1 MEYQQESTGTKGN
14 KRSRNSKTWKKFPVK
29 INFYFTTVVILFVL
43 ILTKVIMST
52 FFLNILPFSA
62 SSSDVALAQEVTQ
75 NKDDNLE
82 KRELLVKKRE
92 KELAEKEASLKKLEQ
107 HLLPLKEEVDTSIE
121 ELNALQTSLTAYSKK
136 LTEREKALEDTKITH
151 LVKLYSAMD
160 AGKAAQ
166 IMDKLQIETTVRIL
180 GNMKGKSAGQI
191 MAMMPPEK
199 GATISERLSKS
210 K

>member
-1 MEYQQESTGTKGN
+1 
-14 KRSRNSKTWKKFPVK
+14 
-29 INFYFTTVVILFVL
+29 VILFVL